1 MGCTAQTTTR
11 HAFARQS
18 DVQPDESDPKHE
30 RHRLELK
37 AKVGEGAFC
46 AVYRGA
52 FDGSDAAVAVKVL
65 RPLGGAS
72 GGTYEEARR
81 LFFREAQ
88 MLRRCQHR
96 CAWGG
101 LD

>member
-1 MGCTAQTTTR
+1 MGCTAQTTT

-18 DVQPDESDPKHE
+18 DVQPDDADPKHE
-30 RHRLELK
+30 RHRLELRSRL
-37 AKVGEGAFC
+37 GEGAYC
-46 AVYRGA
+46 TVYK
-52 FDGSDAAVAVKVL
+52 GSFATRVVPVAVKVL